1 MRECGMGVRVRDR
14 ESRGRRGRSQKPEV
28 RKERKRAW
36 TRRVSFRVVSFLL
49 FVLFLGVG
57 VGDRINLVF
66 PFVCTR
72 PGRSHFSFDHRSFV
86 ARTPRVS
93 SSSLSG
99 AGALSVAGS
108 RFCFFLVMF
117 VRSKLDKNASKSS
130 PVPATCPA
138 FVWGSPARA
147 VAPFCLLPFCF
158 PCRPP

>member
-1 MRECGMGVRVRDR
+1 MGVRVRDR

-36 TRRVSFRVVSFLL
+36 TRRVLPALVSFRVVSFLL